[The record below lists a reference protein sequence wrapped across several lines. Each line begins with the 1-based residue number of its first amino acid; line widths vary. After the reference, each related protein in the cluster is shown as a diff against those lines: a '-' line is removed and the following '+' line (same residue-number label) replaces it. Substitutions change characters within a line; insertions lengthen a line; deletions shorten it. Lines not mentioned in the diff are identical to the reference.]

1 MKYNIKFSPPDI
13 SEDDIKA
20 VNEVLRSGWITTG
33 PKTKLFENKIAEYC
47 GVNSAVALNSALAC
61 MEMTLRLLG
70 IGPGDEVITGA
81 YTYTASCSVIC
92 HVGAIPVL
100 VDTAKDSFEMDY
112 EKLAASIT
120 PRTKA
125 VIPID
130 IGGAM
135 CNYDKVFEI
144 LESKKNIFKPSNK
157 IQESI
162 GRVIVL
168 ADAAHSFGAE
178 QNSKKSGNVA
188 DFTSFSF
195 HAVKNLTTAEGGGIT
210 WLPINS
216 VSDEEIYKNFMLL
229 SLHGQNKDALAK
241 SKAGGWEYDIISP
254 AYKCNMTDILAALG
268 VSQLERYEKM
278 LNRRRE
284 IVKKYNSAFKNENVQ
299 VLDHLTTNSKS
310 SCHLYMTRLLGKS
323 EEFRNKFIE
332 KLAEAGIAANVHYK
346 PLPMLTAYKN
356 LGFDIANFPNAYEM
370 FKNEVTLPLHMILT
384 DDEVEYIIKTYKEN
398 LQ

>member
-13 SEDDIKA
+13 SEDDIKE

-70 IGPGDEVITGA
+70 IGPGDEVITSA

-112 EKLAASIT
+112 KKLATSIT

-125 VIPID
+125 VIPVD

-135 CNYDKVFEI
+135 CDYNKIFEI
-144 LESKKNIFKPSNK
+144 LESKKNLFKPSNK

-178 QNSKKSGNVA
+178 QNGKKSGNVA

-210 WLPINS
+210 WLSINN

-254 AYKCNMTDILAALG
+254 AYKCNMIDILAALG
-268 VSQLERYEKM
+268 ISQLNRYEKI
-278 LNRRRE
+278 LSRRRE
-284 IVKKYNSAFKNENVQ
+284 IVKKYNNAFRNEDVQ

-323 EEFRNKFIE
+323 EEFRNKFIK
-332 KLAEAGIAANVHYK
+332 KLAEAGITANVHYK

-356 LGFDIANFPNAYEM
+356 LGFNTADFPNAYEM
-370 FKNEVTLPLHMILT
+370 FKNEVTLPLHTLLT
-384 DDEVEYIIKTYKEN
+384 DDEVDYIIKIYKEN

>member
-178 QNSKKSGNVA
+178 QNSKKSRNVA